1 MKKTRKTLLVG
12 FMTFTSTLFYLVACG
27 EETGNPNNFN
37 PREAGSGSSGE
48 GGGSSSG
55 GDGDIDAANTSVKV
69 LDLDSTQGIT
79 GNEVSNWLDSS
90 GNNNTGAAVGGP
102 LPVETAIYGKRA
114 VRFDGTKYLEIADSP
129 SLQMGTG
136 NFLLAAVVLY
146 KPTAT
151 DKSHVIASK
160 ASRSEPLTGPALLAN
175 YAFLPGAPTDQSTSV
190 AALLRDG
197 TKATAIVT
205 VAVPQPEVDKP
216 HLIVLHRKGQSFT
229 LRVDRQD
236 RGLGLVTE
244 TVLDTSAP
252 GTPLRLGG
260 DNSPGHGLIGH
271 IGEVVM
277 YRGNISDRTLGEIE
291 GALSNKWLRPPV
303 IPDGGA
309 DGGDAGDAG
318 DGG

>member
-1 MKKTRKTLLVG
+1 
-12 FMTFTSTLFYLVACG
+12 MTFTSALFYLVACG

-37 PREAGSGSSGE
+37 PREAGGGGSTDE
-48 GGGSSSG
+48 GGSSSG
-55 GDGDIDAANTSVKV
+55 GDGDVDAANVAVKV
-69 LDLDSTQGIT
+69 LNLDSTQGIA
-79 GNEVSNWLDSS
+79 GNDVTNWLDSS

-102 LPVETAIYGKRA
+102 LPVEAAIYGKRA
-114 VRFDGTKYLEIADSP
+114 VRFDGTKYLEVADSP

-146 KPTAT
+146 TPTTT
-151 DKSHVIASK
+151 DKSHVIVSK
-160 ASRSEPLTGPALLAN
+160 SSRTEPLNGPALMAN

-197 TKATAIVT
+197 TKATAMAA
-205 VAVPQPEVDKP
+205 VAVPQPEVGKP
-216 HLIVLHRKGQSFT
+216 HLIVLHRRGQTFNI
-229 LRVDRQD
+229 RVDRQD

-244 TVLDTSAP
+244 TILDTSAP

-260 DNSPGHGLIGH
+260 DNSPGRGLIGH

-277 YRGNISDRTLGEIE
+277 YRGNISDRTLGDIE

-303 IPDGGA
+303 VPDGGA
-309 DGGDAGDAG
+309 DGGDAGD
-318 DGG
+318 GG